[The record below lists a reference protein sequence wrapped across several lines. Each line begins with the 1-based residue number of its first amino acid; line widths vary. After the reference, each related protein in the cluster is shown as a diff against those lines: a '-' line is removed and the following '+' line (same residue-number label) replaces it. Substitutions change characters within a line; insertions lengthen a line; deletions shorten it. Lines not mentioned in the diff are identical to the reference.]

1 MLNRL
6 LSRWVWTR
14 LSLKVMPVMVI
25 QRKSLMEPAYDICGV
40 ILVMVKNFASQPM
53 KRSREVIRKQQKE
66 MNDDKRLAVKM

>member
-40 ILVMVKNFASQPM
+40 ILVMVKNFASQPR
-53 KRSREVIRKQQKE
+53 KRSMEVIRKQQKE
-66 MNDDKRLAVKM
+66 MNDVKRLAVKM